1 MLQLKSLVEVD
12 NGRMKSDL
20 ADMSMQLMK
29 METKEVI
36 REYIKMKT
44 EKLKNELTTKIDE
57 QQHVNE

>member
-44 EKLKNELTTKIDE
+44 DKLKNELTTKIDE

>member
-1 MLQLKSLVEVD
+1 
-12 NGRMKSDL
+12 
-20 ADMSMQLMK
+20 MSMQLMK

-44 EKLKNELTTKIDE
+44 DKLKNELTTKIDE